1 MTKLSVVI
9 ITLNEEDNIGPC
21 IDSVQGLA
29 DEVIVVD
36 SFSTDQTTTIAEQ
49 KGAKVFQHKF
59 EGFTKQKNIAV
70 QHAAYD
76 YVFSID
82 ADERVS
88 TELYQS
94 ILAAKQQ
101 SLIPPG
107 YYMNRL
113 NHMGGKPIKTCG
125 WYPDTKVRLWH
136 KAYGGWTGGLVHEEW
151 QVVPGAKDLPA
162 PDKLTGDLLH
172 YSYNNTAEL
181 KAQVG
186 RFAALAAQGL
196 QHKSLATLV
205 LKLLFSTVAKFIKT
219 YVLYRGF
226 TDGVTGFKIC
236 YYQSAETCMKY
247 YKAIKLKY
255 A

>member
-36 SFSTDQTTTIAEQ
+36 SFSTDRTVEIAKQ

-88 TELYQS
+88 AALYQS
-94 ILAAKQQ
+94 VQAAKQKGFTAA
-101 SLIPPG
+101 G
-107 YYMNRL
+107 YEMNRL
-113 NHMGGKPIKTCG
+113 NHLGGNPIQTCG
-125 WYPDTKVRLWH
+125 WYPDAKVRIWNRH
-136 KAYGGWTGGLVHEEW
+136 SGGWQGGLVHEQWVATDNVAVE
-151 QVVPGAKDLPA
+151 
-162 PDKLTGDLLH
+162 KLTGDLLH
-172 YSYNNTAEL
+172 YSYNNKAEL
-181 KAQVG
+181 KAQVE

-196 QHKSLATLV
+196 QHKSPATLV

-219 YVLYRGF
+219 YILYRGF
-226 TDGVTGFKIC
+226 TDGATGFKIC

>member
-36 SFSTDQTTTIAEQ
+36 SFSTDRTVEVAKQ
-49 KGAKVFQHKF
+49 KGAKVFQHTF
-59 EGFTKQKNIAV
+59 EGYTKQKNIAI

-82 ADERVS
+82 ADEKVS
-88 TELYQS
+88 SELQQS
-94 ILAAKQQ
+94 IFTAKQQ
-101 SLIPPG
+101 G
-107 YYMNRL
+107 FTAGAYEMNRL
-113 NHMGGKPIKTCG
+113 NFFGNRAVKTCG
-125 WYPDTKVRLWH
+125 WYPDVKVRLWNKH
-136 KAYGGWTGGLVHEEW
+136 AGGWQGGLVHEQW
-151 QVVPGAKDLPA
+151 VATGDVRI
-162 PDKLTGDLLH
+162 DKLKGDLLH
-172 YSYNNTAEL
+172 YSYKNAAEL
-181 KAQVG
+181 KAQVE

-196 QHKSLATLV
+196 QHKSPATLV
-205 LKLLFSTVAKFIKT
+205 LKLLFSTPARFIKT
-219 YVLYRGF
+219 YIVYRGF
-226 TDGVTGFKIC
+226 TDGATGFTIC
-236 YYQSAETCMKY
+236 YYLSAETCMKY